1 MDNASYHSRQS
12 KKIPNSSTKK
22 ADILNFLLKEKITIP
37 DLTATKPV
45 LLDLVKSVA
54 STVEYA
60 VDSLIQEAGHEILRL
75 PPYHCKFNPIEMVWG
90 EMKAFVR
97 RNNVDP
103 TNDENVIS
111 LLRQAADLVTPQKW
125 QNYVRHV
132 IAEENK
138 FYNFDKKVDENE
150 DEGRLIISIPVCA
163 NSDESSSDEE
173 DY

>member
-138 FYNFDKKVDENE
+138 FYNFDKKVDEDE
-150 DEGRLIISIPVCA
+150 DEGRLIISICA